1 MGRITYKTLN
11 QPRTQGRPSS
21 TALGVRLVM
30 PFTVDGARDGRVC
43 AGRKRATLVAP
54 AIAPSRRAASA
65 GGGFGL

>member
-1 MGRITYKTLN
+1 
-11 QPRTQGRPSS
+11 
-21 TALGVRLVM
+21 M